1 MKRFLIFSFL
11 FAVFTISYSQDL
23 VIRNFVV
30 DEMNLSGS
38 TYPRK
43 DMNDDFCSLIIVQS
57 NLKDCDM
64 NFLGNVVGNIEE
76 RNGDYWVYVTPG
88 TKKLKIKCPNYITA
102 DLDISDFGV
111 GKTAPKKTYILT
123 VVGQNSIT
131 PTTETKMQGLII
143 KYTPSNAV
151 VKINNED
158 MEASN
163 GLFKTKYPI
172 GKYTYEISAPGYV
185 SKSEILELSS
195 KEPINISVTL
205 QTLTQI
211 QETQLQEAESLYKK
225 GITQL
230 HLGQDEN
237 AEKLAVNCIELG
249 SDKGYEIITAL
260 QLLGYYDDGIALPV
274 KEELLNQWQMKRYHV
289 YGKELIEKRLTNIRK

>member
-1 MKRFLIFSFL
+1 M
-11 FAVFTISYSQDL
+11 
-23 VIRNFVV
+23 
-30 DEMNLSGS
+30 
-38 TYPRK
+38 
-43 DMNDDFCSLIIVQS
+43 
-57 NLKDCDM
+57 
-64 NFLGNVVGNIEE
+64 
-76 RNGDYWVYVTPG
+76 
-88 TKKLKIKCPNYITA
+88 
-102 DLDISDFGV
+102 DISDFGV

-131 PTTETKMQGLII
+131 LTTETKMQGLII

-195 KEPINISVTL
+195 KEPININVAL

-225 GITQL
+225 SITQL